1 MRSFILLCLLIISI
15 GISAKIYLDSQS
27 DYELEIMKWKDKYN
41 REHFKVL
48 NYSPHDTIYK
58 TIIKTLK
65 DKPDNIVHYRTITRI
80 DTVVQVKRDT
90 ILLDLKQWGKITVK
104 QAAIND
110 SVKQAKID
118 LSLVNDYSVVF
129 GFQKLGLFKKI
140 PFAEVIN
147 DNPYTSTVSA
157 KTYKVKGIK
166 IPKIFISVNAGY
178 GVTHELKPTPYIG
191 VGISFNLLSIY

>member
-1 MRSFILLCLLIISI
+1 MKVYLLTLAIIITLAVSRL
-15 GISAKIYLDSQS
+15 AYLDMESQYMQEVS
-27 DYELEIMKWKDKYN
+27 IWKDKYN

-58 TIIKTLK
+58 TIIKTIK
-65 DKPDNIVHYRTITRI
+65 GKPENIVHYRTITRI

-90 ILLDLKQWGKITVK
+90 ILLDLKQWGKISVK

-166 IPKIFISVNAGY
+166 IPKLFFSINAGY

-191 VGISFNLLSIY
+191 IGVSFNILSIY

>member
-1 MRSFILLCLLIISI
+1 MKVYLLTLALIITLAVSRL
-15 GISAKIYLDSQS
+15 AYLDMESQYMQEVS
-27 DYELEIMKWKDKYN
+27 IWKDKYN

-157 KTYKVKGIK
+157 KTYRVKGIK

>member
-1 MRSFILLCLLIISI
+1 MKVYLLTLAIIITLAVSRL
-15 GISAKIYLDSQS
+15 AYLDMESQYMQEVS
-27 DYELEIMKWKDKYN
+27 IWKDKYN
-41 REHFKVL
+41 REHFQVL

-58 TIIKTLK
+58 TIIKTIK
-65 DKPDNIVHYRTITRI
+65 GNPENIVHYRTITRI
-80 DTVVQVKRDT
+80 DTVVQVKKDT

-166 IPKIFISVNAGY
+166 IPKIFLSVNAGY

-191 VGISFNLLSIY
+191 VGVSFNLLSIY

>member
-1 MRSFILLCLLIISI
+1 MKVYLLTLALIITLAVSRL
-15 GISAKIYLDSQS
+15 AYLDMESQYMQEVS
-27 DYELEIMKWKDKYN
+27 IWKDKYN